1 MHESFNSLQA
11 TPKSPTFLL
20 GDRPKVEFK
29 GALPEVET
37 DHAHRK
43 ATLFDLQLCRFCAH
57 ERGQQYVDNNHKLV
71 VSGRGTLDASLE
83 LGDHLRY
90 LVLSFFIGFIQC
102 TLAQII
108 SDFLMTCSYKPF
120 LIFSCM

>member
-1 MHESFNSLQA
+1 MGAVADVPLLEQIGPSAVAPGTRTHQVVLVLRPPTPPFLKQAA

-20 GDRPKVEFK
+20 GDRPEVEFK

-57 ERGQQYVDNNHKLV
+57 ERGQ
-71 VSGRGTLDASLE
+71 
-83 LGDHLRY
+83 
-90 LVLSFFIGFIQC
+90 
-102 TLAQII
+102 
-108 SDFLMTCSYKPF
+108 
-120 LIFSCM
+120 